1 MDKYKDKNN
10 IYRIPIKFNPKYRVI
25 YIISI
30 IYLNLLAI
38 AFDYMFLFYK
48 GFMKSLNI
56 NDVLLILPLIFLF
69 SFYVLYLTIDL
80 IHSIILNKQYVE
92 ISYDGIII
100 KKLFK
105 EVTLKWNE
113 IQAVEMYSFRL
124 ANTIRMLLEKDL
136 RINKYLRTFGTWFGL
151 FYVDISN
158 FKYKTIDIEKF
169 INTARTYIR

>member
-1 MDKYKDKNN
+1 M
-10 IYRIPIKFNPKYRVI
+10 
-25 YIISI
+25 
-30 IYLNLLAI
+30 
-38 AFDYMFLFYK
+38 
-48 GFMKSLNI
+48 
-56 NDVLLILPLIFLF
+56 LILPLIFLF
-69 SFYVLYLTIDL
+69 SFYALYLTIDL

-124 ANTIRMLLEKDL
+124 ANTIRILLKKDL

-169 INTARTYIR
+169 INAARTYIR